1 MAFQEQQS
9 GSTQEFLEVLSRRK
23 WQIILP
29 TLLIL
34 SLGIAW
40 AEFVPRKYEVQT
52 IVELRSTGL
61 VENEGTDG
69 KAMLRSV
76 QGSAEQQIRARNP
89 IRDVIEKLQWDDYLS
104 ISGSDRASY
113 SKQLRT
119 EYVDRVKERLVVQ
132 VKGGGKDNPSS
143 FLYLRYS
150 DTNAQRAEQFL
161 NELRNQYII
170 NVVERER
177 NRAREERDSLQDLMN
192 QKDQTYQDSEREL
205 ADLKRQYQLSYTQ
218 PERNR
223 GLSRDEDPTF
233 QQLTRAEASLSQ
245 ALQDLEVHQ
254 EVVADLKAR
263 FANEPEQRQKLKTDG
278 DDLTQ
283 VQLLEI
289 DEAILAEKQLQVGI
303 RPPHSRYQKAEAE
316 IARLESL
323 RRDLE
328 AQLDSGVAQ
337 VEYVENTERERLYQ
351 ELQQHETKVVQF
363 QATVSTLRRE
373 IESLKIKRDTNLE
386 AQRRINELDNLV
398 AQNRESFNKVLQ
410 AYQDQR
416 TFVERITG
424 SEGNPFV
431 VLEVAEAPR
440 RPTSPNPWV
449 IRILALML
457 GLGVGFGT
465 ALLGEYGKS
474 GYRTIQDAGRGLSV
488 PVLGAVNGI
497 VTKGEAR
504 RRTMQRIAVGASSLV
519 LIGMVLWITW
529 AWRVKPN
536 LLAPQV
542 VQAIEDLRSQFR

>member
-1 MAFQEQQS
+1 M
-9 GSTQEFLEVLSRRK
+9 
-23 WQIILP
+23 
-29 TLLIL
+29 
-34 SLGIAW
+34 
-40 AEFVPRKYEVQT
+40 
-52 IVELRSTGL
+52 
-61 VENEGTDG
+61 
-69 KAMLRSV
+69 
-76 QGSAEQQIRARNP
+76 
-89 IRDVIEKLQWDDYLS
+89 
-104 ISGSDRASY
+104 
-113 SKQLRT
+113 
-119 EYVDRVKERLVVQ
+119 
-132 VKGGGKDNPSS
+132 
-143 FLYLRYS
+143 
-150 DTNAQRAEQFL
+150 
-161 NELRNQYII
+161 
-170 NVVERER
+170 
-177 NRAREERDSLQDLMN
+177 
-192 QKDQTYQDSEREL
+192 
-205 ADLKRQYQLSYTQ
+205 
-218 PERNR
+218 
-223 GLSRDEDPTF
+223 
-233 QQLTRAEASLSQ
+233 
-245 ALQDLEVHQ
+245 
-254 EVVADLKAR
+254 
-263 FANEPEQRQKLKTDG
+263 
-278 DDLTQ
+278 
-283 VQLLEI
+283 
-289 DEAILAEKQLQVGI
+289 
-303 RPPHSRYQKAEAE
+303 
-316 IARLESL
+316 
-323 RRDLE
+323 
-328 AQLDSGVAQ
+328 
-337 VEYVENTERERLYQ
+337 
-351 ELQQHETKVVQF
+351 VQF